1 MLLED
6 TEFVSEAKKE
16 MEQACR
22 GTGVYESAQ
31 DLGLRLEV
39 MSGQVRSIAIR
50 RSKAIAK
57 ARRDKIERIIKTK
70 DVLERELTS
79 NPSQEVVLG
88 YERVRK
94 EMDDIQEE
102 NGRRAILF
110 SWARW

>member
-1 MLLED
+1 
-6 TEFVSEAKKE
+6 
-16 MEQACR
+16 
-22 GTGVYESAQ
+22 
-31 DLGLRLEV
+31 

-50 RSKAIAK
+50 RSKAIAE
-57 ARRDKIERIIKTK
+57 ARRVKIERIIKTK